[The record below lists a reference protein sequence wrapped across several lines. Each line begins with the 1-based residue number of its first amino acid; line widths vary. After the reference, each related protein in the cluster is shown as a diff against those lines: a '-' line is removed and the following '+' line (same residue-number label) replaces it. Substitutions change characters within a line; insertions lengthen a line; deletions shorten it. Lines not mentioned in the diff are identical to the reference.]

1 PIKNGYWPWMMLHNG
16 VQFPKRQNNYV
27 VIRDDVI
34 ENLRLADA
42 YEMIIKEAIVKGF
55 VEVNGLRLE
64 LTKTDDI
71 ETLGRLI
78 YGKIDKVDVDK
89 YHIDAYRYLLII

>member
-1 PIKNGYWPWMMLHNG
+1 
-16 VQFPKRQNNYV
+16 
-27 VIRDDVI
+27 
-34 ENLRLADA
+34 LADA

-89 YHIDAYRYLLII
+89 YHIDAYRYLLIIMKSILGLN